1 MQQAWRW
8 FGPSDP
14 IPLDYIRQAGA
25 SHVVTSLHDIP
36 TGEAWPETAIVSRK
50 TAIEGQNSSKSP
62 LFWTVVESVNV
73 HDDIKRAAPGH
84 QLYIDNY
91 CHTIQAL
98 GKQGINTIC
107 YNFMPLIDW
116 TRTDLAYPLASGAT
130 CLRFDA
136 DQFAAFDL
144 FLLRRENAIS
154 DYSADELERAELC
167 FASLS
172 LAEKEKLTST
182 ILSGLPGGTTG
193 AHDLDSFRLAL
204 MQYQGISADQLR
216 ENLFNFLEQI
226 LPVAEAAG
234 VYLAIHPDDPPREL
248 LGLPRIMCN
257 KQDIELL
264 LEKQPSPANG
274 LALCAGTYG
283 VNPAN
288 DVAELASTFA
298 ERIYFAHLRG
308 TRREENPLSFQ
319 EAEHLDSDVDML
331 SIITALLAEERDRR
345 RSGHTLREIPIRPDH
360 GHAMLDDLG
369 KSTTNP
375 GYTAIGRLKGL
386 AEIRGAIRAIEF
398 IHKNRTKS
406 KI

>member
-36 TGEAWPETAIVSRK
+36 TGEAWSETEIAFRK
-50 TAIEGQNSSKSP
+50 TAIEGENSAKSP

-84 QLYIDNY
+84 QQYVDNY
-91 CHTIQAL
+91 CKTIEAL
-98 GKQGINTIC
+98 GGQGINTIC

-144 FLLRRENAIS
+144 FLLRRENAMG
-154 DYSADELERAELC
+154 DYSLDEIERAEQC
-167 FASLS
+167 YASLS
-172 LAEKEKLTST
+172 LTEKEKLIST

-193 AHDLDSFRLAL
+193 AHNVASFRLAL
-204 MQYQGISADQLR
+204 MQYQDISSDQLR

-257 KQDIELL
+257 KLDIELL
-264 LEKQPSPANG
+264 LAKQPSPANG

-283 VNPAN
+283 VNADN
-288 DVAELASTFA
+288 DVALLASTFA
-298 ERIYFAHLRG
+298 ERVYFAHLRG

-331 SIITALLAEERDRR
+331 SIITTLLAEEKRR
-345 RSGHTLREIPIRPDH
+345 KSSGHVLREIPIRPDH

-369 KSTTNP
+369 KSATNP

-398 IHKNRTKS
+398 IHNKT
-406 KI
+406 